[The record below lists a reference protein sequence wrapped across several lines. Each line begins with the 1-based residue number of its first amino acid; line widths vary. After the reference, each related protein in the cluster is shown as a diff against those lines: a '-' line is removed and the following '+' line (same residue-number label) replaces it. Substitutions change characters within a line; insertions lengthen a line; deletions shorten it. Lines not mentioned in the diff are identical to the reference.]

1 MAALERDLQRKKEKM
16 ASEDGISKLP
26 DDILICILSRLTIK
40 EAAKTSN
47 LASRWRYLWT
57 CFSGCLDFN
66 DLVYMKSFGPLGDGR
81 DPRSLRCIDQVLGS
95 LKVKDQSLEELR
107 ICLDI
112 DPNCDVDSWLTF
124 AIQKRVQ
131 RLDLQLRLCKS
142 EWYNFPSHFVSRSL
156 TSLRLASVY
165 LNKEGLE
172 NLLCHC
178 PFLEVLTLEK
188 IRILTSIRV
197 SGLSLKLSY
206 LQLDSLVKL
215 KDHLEV
221 DVSNL
226 ISFEETRFGLSTTCF
241 EPVPI
246 LTDEMLREGCFSLS
260 FVPDDVFGRLRTLKL
275 EIRNMPEAV
284 FYSIPELPNLK
295 HLDISFHI
303 YTYGFFPCVAFLK
316 ACPSLYKL
324 TVQST
329 RSISP
334 YERKVKKHSPH
345 LTLRVAE
352 LVGFFWLRDDVK
364 FLLDLLEN
372 ATLLEKIIIDPGRA
386 YLLGKPGEK
395 FYRKNS
401 WEYKSARMR
410 AIELAAKFPHLEFV
424 IP

>member
-1 MAALERDLQRKKEKM
+1 MAAVERDLQRKKEKM
-16 ASEDGISKLP
+16 APEDGISKLP

-40 EAAKTSN
+40 EAAKTSI

-57 CFSGCLDFN
+57 FFSGCLDFN

-112 DPNCDVDSWLTF
+112 DPNCDVDSWLKF

-142 EWYNFPSHFVSRSL
+142 AWYNFPSHFVSRSL

-197 SGLSLKLSY
+197 SGLSLKLNY

-246 LTDEMLREGCFSLS
+246 LADEMLREGCFSLS

-345 LTLRVAE
+345 LSLRVAE
-352 LVGFFWLRDDVK
+352 LVGFLWLRDDVK
-364 FLLDLLEN
+364 FLLDLLES
-372 ATLLEKIIIDPGRA
+372 ATLLEKIIIDP
-386 YLLGKPGEK
+386 
-395 FYRKNS
+395 
-401 WEYKSARMR
+401 
-410 AIELAAKFPHLEFV
+410 
-424 IP
+424 

>member
-1 MAALERDLQRKKEKM
+1 M

-112 DPNCDVDSWLTF
+112 DPNCDVDSWLKF

-197 SGLSLKLSY
+197 SGLSLKLNY

-246 LTDEMLREGCFSLS
+246 LADEMLREGCFSLS

-364 FLLDLLEN
+364 FLFDLLEN